1 MWTDDG
7 INAAKDW
14 NNKYGYKIIIISQR
28 DHFGNTLDGFPFIRK
43 PIDKKSL
50 LNTDERESNRA

>member
-1 MWTDDG
+1 MLCG
-7 INAAKDW
+7 LMMVLMQQKDW

-43 PIDKKSL
+43 PIDKKKSL
-50 LNTDERESNRA
+50 KYC

>member
-1 MWTDDG
+1 MLCADDG

-28 DHFGNTLDGFPFIRK
+28 DHFGNTLDGFLLFENQLIRK
-43 PIDKKSL
+43 VS
-50 LNTDERESNRA
+50 